1 MSSLPATPTSAPPNS
16 PAPWL
21 TAALYHF
28 VSLSD
33 CSALRVSLQALCQ
46 DHGVLG
52 LLLLAPEGINGTIAG
67 KEDSVRAVLAWL
79 RSDPRLAD
87 LVHKESWSEQKP
99 FYRMRVRVKREIVT
113 MGVEGLDPAHHAG
126 TYVPPDAWNALI
138 DDPNVVV
145 VDVRNGYEVDIGS
158 FAKAI
163 NPETKSFTEF
173 PAWVQAQ
180 QAPGGVLAGKP
191 KVAMFCTGGI
201 RCEKSTA
208 LLKSQ
213 GFEEVYHL
221 QGGILKY
228 LETVPQDQSRWHGD
242 CFVFDE
248 RVSVQHGLTRGPHQL
263 CRACRMPL
271 SPQDLNSPH
280 YVAGVRCHRCYGT
293 RTPEQEAAFAEREK
307 QIQIAWARGLTHI
320 GAQVNS
326 DITAH
331 SDSTDS
337 NTSDFNATRGNTH
350 IEGSG

>member
-1 MSSLPATPTSAPPNS
+1 MSSLPASSSPSP
-16 PAPWL
+16 PAPLWL
-21 TAALYHF
+21 TATLYHF
-28 VSLSD
+28 VSLND
-33 CSALRVSLQALCQ
+33 CSALRTSLQELC
-46 DHGVLG
+46 HTHAVLG

-67 KEDSVRAVLAWL
+67 SAEAVHAVLAWL
-79 RSDPRLAD
+79 RGDQRFANLE
-87 LVHKESWSEQKP
+87 HKESWSAQKP

-126 TYVPPDAWNALI
+126 TYVPADAWNALI
-138 DDPNVVV
+138 DDPHTVVI
-145 VDVRNGYEVDIGS
+145 DVRNDYEVDIGS
-158 FAKAI
+158 FSRAI
-163 NPETKSFTEF
+163 NPGTRSFTEF

-180 QAPGGVLAGKP
+180 QAPGGILADKP

-221 QGGILKY
+221 QGGVLKY
-228 LETVPQDQSRWHGD
+228 LETIPQKDSRWHGD

-248 RVSVQHGLTRGPHQL
+248 RVSVQHGLTRGSHQL

-271 SPQDLNSPH
+271 RPEDLSSVH
-280 YVAGVRCHRCYGT
+280 YLAGVRCHRCYGT

-320 GAQVNS
+320 GAQLHGSNPKPDTAS
-326 DITAH
+326 DT
-331 SDSTDS
+331 SDSD
-337 NTSDFNATRGNTH
+337 NPPNHPPPN
-350 IEGSG
+350 